1 MPGRGFFLRC
11 SEAGRGDNE
20 STTGQEMP
28 SVTRDQENMRIILA
42 EGEETTQ
49 GRQLLDWASDDDGVS
64 LGPA

>member
-1 MPGRGFFLRC
+1 MKAPQGRKC
-11 SEAGRGDNE
+11 
-20 STTGQEMP
+20 
-28 SVTRDQENMRIILA
+28 SVTRGQENMGIILA